1 VGCRVIFANLMY
13 RAHRRASVSVCLV
26 GVRRRASSICVC
38 QYVSLFMNHVWS
50 LLAAESQGRWDIAP
64 TYSVLIYGLFSRLYA
79 HELRGPLGYDTRGEP
94 RQPFMRELMYAIQ
107 NRKEVMLSENLPQQN
122 LFRHL
127 VVGGNYGRS
136 AWLHG
141 TYENRPKMVSD
152 DEYNVSVKRGALR
165 HYYRFLSQR
174 LQVDLPQP
182 PRRILFLNRKVNVAR
197 YVANGNEILRELRQ
211 LLPQVSLL
219 LLTYCLMACLC
230 ASASSSL

>member
-1 VGCRVIFANLMY
+1 
-13 RAHRRASVSVCLV
+13 
-26 GVRRRASSICVC
+26 
-38 QYVSLFMNHVWS
+38 
-50 LLAAESQGRWDIAP
+50 
-64 TYSVLIYGLFSRLYA
+64 
-79 HELRGPLGYDTRGEP
+79 
-94 RQPFMRELMYAIQ
+94 MRELMYAIQ
-107 NRKEVMLSENLPQQN
+107 NRKEVMLSENLLQQN
-122 LFRHL
+122 LFQHV

-141 TYENRPKMVSD
+141 TYEKRPQMVSD

-182 PRRILFLNRKVNVAR
+182 PRRILFLNRKAGMAR
-197 YVANGNEILRELRQ
+197 YVANGNEIVRELRQ